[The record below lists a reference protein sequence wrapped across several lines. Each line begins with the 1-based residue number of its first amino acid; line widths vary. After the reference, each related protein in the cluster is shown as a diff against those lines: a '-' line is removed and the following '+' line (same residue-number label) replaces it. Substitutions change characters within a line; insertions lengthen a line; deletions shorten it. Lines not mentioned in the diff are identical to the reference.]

1 MLLGPTVVVVSM
13 EEINKLVFKFM
24 LLELLPL
31 GIHKIYVCRIEN
43 NDVNQKKPPHKLPV
57 LPPRLPLNHPL
68 TLSLYFSNMGFT
80 SFARILFVTLID
92 SLYKLF
98 FWWVLFQFSS
108 VAQSCPNL
116 CDPMN
121 CSMPG
126 LPVHHQ
132 LPEFTQTHIHH
143 PSSQ

>member
-1 MLLGPTVVVVSM
+1 MLLGPTVVAASM

-80 SFARILFVTLID
+80 SFARI
-92 SLYKLF
+92 SL
-98 FWWVLFQFSS
+98 
-108 VAQSCPNL
+108 
-116 CDPMN
+116 
-121 CSMPG
+121 
-126 LPVHHQ
+126 
-132 LPEFTQTHIHH
+132 
-143 PSSQ
+143 